1 MRGRLSAGRGRA
13 TTCTST
19 LAAFSRGAVGVLLS
33 PKLYFLFLGALDAPF
48 AHLHIVLY
56 LCLRELSV
64 LPEDDVEAQ
73 AEYAQAHKYQSCKQY
88 FHIKIN
94 KFRRES
100 VLPAESLSKSV
111 P

>member
-33 PKLYFLFLGALDAPF
+33 PKLYFLFLGALDASL
-48 AHLHIVLY
+48 AHLHIVLD
-56 LCLRELSV
+56 LCFGKLSV

-73 AEYAQAHKYQSCKQY
+73 AEYAQTDKYQGS
-88 FHIKIN
+88 
-94 KFRRES
+94 
-100 VLPAESLSKSV
+100 
-111 P
+111 

>member
-13 TTCTST
+13 ATCTST

-48 AHLHIVLY
+48 AHFHIVLY

-64 LPEDDVEAQ
+64 LPEDDVETKAYD
-73 AEYAQAHKYQSCKQY
+73 AECNQCECGKKYLHYLMKLELIS
-88 FHIKIN
+88 
-94 KFRRES
+94 S
-100 VLPAESLSKSV
+100 
-111 P
+111 